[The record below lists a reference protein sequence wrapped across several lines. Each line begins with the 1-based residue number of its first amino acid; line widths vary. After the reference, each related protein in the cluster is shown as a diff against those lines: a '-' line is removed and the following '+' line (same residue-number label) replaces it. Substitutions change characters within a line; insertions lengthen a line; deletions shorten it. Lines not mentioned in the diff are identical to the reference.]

1 MGYKE
6 RLEKKKELIG
16 LAVQA
21 SEYCEKTRI
30 QLSGVSL
37 QGQKIYHLIRVN
49 KSINGQQLI
58 EKLSVS
64 EATVRRYLAELIYFK
79 LIKRVGSRKTGSYQI
94 TETEADKLL
103 YMPKCKTCIIYR
115 SHRPLG

>member
-6 RLEKKKELIG
+6 RLEKKKELIE

-37 QGQKIYHLIRVN
+37 QGQKMYHLIRAN
-49 KSINGQQLI
+49 KGINGR
-58 EKLSVS
+58 KLEVMMSVS
-64 EATVRRYLAELIYFK
+64 EATVRRYIAELVYFK
-79 LIKRVGSRKTGSYQI
+79 LVKRIGSRKTGGYDI
-94 TETEADKLL
+94 TETEADKML
-103 YMPKCKTCIIYR
+103 YMPKCRTCIIYR
-115 SHRPLG
+115 SHRPF